1 MRLPLISL
9 TKEEVKVESKLLEEL
24 EGLEDRDVGRV
35 EEDRREEEEGGK
47 EEEGDEVVGAVVN
60 SVVVPVS
67 DEGEKEL
74 VDGERVGVDSLWEWN
89 G

>member
-1 MRLPLISL
+1 VVGLPLISL

-35 EEDRREEEEGGK
+35 EEDRRGEEEGGE
-47 EEEGDEVVGAVVN
+47 EEEGDEVVRVVEN
-60 SVVVPVS
+60 NVVPVA

-74 VDGERVGVDSLWEWN
+74 VDGERVEVGSLWEWN